1 MDRELRVVLSAR
13 VFSNQKCFGP
23 GVSQLLK
30 RVDELHS
37 LRAAALSM
45 SMAYS
50 KAWTVV
56 RNAED
61 GLGFHLLTSTAG
73 GKHGGGAVLTDEA
86 RQMIDAYDAYC
97 EKLRAYGEK
106 LFEETYGLTMSRST
120 CTSAPGAAAWHFLS
134 RRRSASAAFQ
144 MPAKEKR

>member
-1 MDRELRVVLSAR
+1 MDRDLRVVLSAR
-13 VFSNQKCFGP
+13 LFSDQKCFGP

-50 KAWTVV
+50 KAWTVI

-61 GLGFHLLTSTAG
+61 GLGFKLLDSNVG
-73 GKHGGGAVLTDEA
+73 GKNGGGATLTDEA
-86 RQMIDAYDAYC
+86 RQMIAAYDDYC
-97 EKLRAYGEK
+97 EKLRAYGAA
-106 LFEETYGLTMSRST
+106 LFEET
-120 CTSAPGAAAWHFLS
+120 F
-134 RRRSASAAFQ
+134 AFYNDI
-144 MPAKEKR
+144 PKHEVHRKEKAHE

>member
-13 VFSNQKCFGP
+13 VFSDQKCFGP

-50 KAWTVV
+50 KAWTITKH
-56 RNAED
+56 AQAA
-61 GLGFHLLTSTAG
+61 LGFPLLHSITG
-73 GKHGGGAVLTDEA
+73 GRGGGGAELTPEGE
-86 RQMIDAYDAYC
+86 RLLEAYDDYC
-97 EKLRAYGEK
+97 RQLRAFADGLFQEK
-106 LFEETYGLTMSRST
+106 FGYL
-120 CTSAPGAAAWHFLS
+120 
-134 RRRSASAAFQ
+134 Q
-144 MPAKEKR
+144 EK

>member
-13 VFSNQKCFGP
+13 VFSDQKCFGP

-50 KAWTVV
+50 KAWTVIK
-56 RNAED
+56 NSEKA
-61 GLGFHLLTSTAG
+61 LGFSLLDSTTG
-73 GKHGGGAVLTDEA
+73 GKGGGGAALTPEGA
-86 RQMIDAYDAYC
+86 RL
-97 EKLRAYGEK
+97 LRAYDTFCSRLHDAADE
-106 LFEETYGLTMSRST
+106 LFQEEF
-120 CTSAPGAAAWHFLS
+120 APFL
-134 RRRSASAAFQ
+134 
-144 MPAKEKR
+144 

>member
-1 MDRELRVVLSAR
+1 MDKRLHAILSVR
-13 VFSNQKCFGP
+13 VFTDQKCFGP
-23 GVSQLLK
+23 GVAQRL
-30 RVDELHS
+30 RQVDELHS
-37 LRAAALSM
+37 LRAAAISM

-73 GKHGGGAVLTDEA
+73 GKHGGGAELTDEA
-86 RQMIDAYDAYC
+86 RQMIAAYDAYC

-106 LFEETYGLTMSRST
+106 LFEET
-120 CTSAPGAAAWHFLS
+120 F
-134 RRRSASAAFQ
+134 AFYNDI
-144 MPAKEKR
+144 PKHELHRKEKAHD

>member
-1 MDRELRVVLSAR
+1 MDEKITYNLTVRLFCGE
-13 VFSNQKCFGP
+13 KCFGP
-23 GVSQLLK
+23 GMAQLLRK
-30 RVDELHS
+30 VQELHS
-37 LRAAALSM
+37 LRAAAMSM
-45 SMAYS
+45 NMAYS

-86 RQMIDAYDAYC
+86 RQMLTAYDEYC

-106 LFEETYGLTMSRST
+106 LFEET
-120 CTSAPGAAAWHFLS
+120 F
-134 RRRSASAAFQ
+134 AFYDDIPKQ
-144 MPAKEKR
+144 EVHKKEERYAR

>member
-1 MDRELRVVLSAR
+1 MLFRSLDKKLRPVISIRIFRET
-13 VFSNQKCFGP
+13 KCFGP
-23 GVSQLLK
+23 GVAELL
-30 RVDELHS
+30 RHVREAHS
-37 LRAAALSM
+37 LRGAAM
-45 SMAYS
+45 TMGMAYS

-86 RQMIDAYDAYC
+86 RQMLTAYDEYC

-106 LFEETYGLTMSRST
+106 LFEET
-120 CTSAPGAAAWHFLS
+120 F
-134 RRRSASAAFQ
+134 AFYDDIPKQ
-144 MPAKEKR
+144 EVHKKEERYAR

>member
-13 VFSNQKCFGP
+13 VFSDQKCFGP

-73 GKHGGGAVLTDEA
+73 GKHGGGAQLTERGEA
-86 RQMIDAYDAYC
+86 LLAAYARYCQTLRDFAQRQ
-97 EKLRAYGEK
+97 
-106 LFEETYGLTMSRST
+106 F
-120 CTSAPGAAAWHFLS
+120 AADFADFL
-134 RRRSASAAFQ
+134 
-144 MPAKEKR
+144 

>member
-1 MDRELRVVLSAR
+1 MEQKLTYNLTVRL
-13 VFSNQKCFGP
+13 FSDEKCFGP
-23 GVSQLLK
+23 GVAQLLH
-30 RVDELHS
+30 RVQELHS
-37 LRAAALSM
+37 LRAAAMSM
-45 SMAYS
+45 NMAYS

-86 RQMIDAYDAYC
+86 RQMLTAYDEYC

-106 LFEETYGLTMSRST
+106 LFEET
-120 CTSAPGAAAWHFLS
+120 F
-134 RRRSASAAFQ
+134 AFYDDIPKQ
-144 MPAKEKR
+144 EVHKKEERYAR

>member
-13 VFSNQKCFGP
+13 VFSDQKCFGP

-73 GKHGGGAVLTDEA
+73 GKDEA
-86 RQMIDAYDAYC
+86 RQMLTAYDEYC

-106 LFEETYGLTMSRST
+106 LFEET
-120 CTSAPGAAAWHFLS
+120 F
-134 RRRSASAAFQ
+134 AFYDDIPKQ
-144 MPAKEKR
+144 EVHKKEERYAR

>member
-1 MDRELRVVLSAR
+1 MDKRLHAILSVR
-13 VFSNQKCFGP
+13 VFTDQKCFGP
-23 GVSQLLK
+23 GVAQLL
-30 RVDELHS
+30 RQVDELHS
-37 LRAAALSM
+37 LRAAAISM

-73 GKHGGGAVLTDEA
+73 GKHGGGAELTDEA
-86 RQMIDAYDAYC
+86 RQMIAAYDAYC

-106 LFEETYGLTMSRST
+106 LFEET
-120 CTSAPGAAAWHFLS
+120 F
-134 RRRSASAAFQ
+134 AFYNDIPKQ
-144 MPAKEKR
+144 ELHRKEKAHD